1 MYKLTKQGSSYND
14 SVHQYLCDTIDDM
27 YAIPLSKNVSDSIGD
42 KAYVIATSEKYV
54 RNSEGQWKED
64 LSASG
69 GIDEDTVLDAK
80 IKITTFNPPE
90 TP

>member
-14 SVHQYLCDTIDDM
+14 SVCQYLCDTIDDM

-42 KAYVIATSEKYV
+42 KAYIINASEKYV
-54 RNSEGQWKED
+54 RNSEGKWMED

-69 GIDEDTVLDAK
+69 GIDEDTVFEACL
-80 IKITTFNPPE
+80 IILSFE
-90 TP
+90 